1 MQTGFKVF
9 VLAVS
14 IVSTGALAFALRR
27 SDDTPLATPPAVA
40 SPSPA
45 PAAEAPREEAAQ
57 PIDLAPVVIV
67 APAPRREET
76 KSAPRLP
83 RARSLEEMRCS
94 DWRPLTMGGGSV
106 RYCE

>member
-9 VLAVS
+9 VLAVA
-14 IVSTGALAFALRR
+14 IGSTGALAFELRR
-27 SDDTPLATPPAVA
+27 SGDTSPATPPAVA
-40 SPSPA
+40 SPA
-45 PAAEAPREEAAQ
+45 PPPTADVPREEAAQ
-57 PIDLAPVVIV
+57 PIELAPVVIV

-106 RYCE
+106 RYCD